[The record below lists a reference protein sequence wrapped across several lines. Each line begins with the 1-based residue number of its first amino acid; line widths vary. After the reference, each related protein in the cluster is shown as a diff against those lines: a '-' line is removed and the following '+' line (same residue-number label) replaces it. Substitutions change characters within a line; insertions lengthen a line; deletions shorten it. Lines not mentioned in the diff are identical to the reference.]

1 MKFTNKPLLLISF
14 LITSAIYTYAHMYDT
29 MWLKYWSKPF
39 LMPLLAFYYVS
50 IAKIIDAKFLIA
62 LFVAFCGDLFFL
74 SNKEFFFV
82 LGMTCF
88 LVFILL
94 NMIIIT
100 KRIGE
105 IKLATF
111 YLTILP
117 FILICMAIISIY
129 FGDVGLMKVLFIIYA
144 SVLGLYGAF
153 ALYWYI
159 QEKNKWALLNL
170 IGVLFFFLAAVSKGL
185 KTVEG
190 PNKLY
195 TILNMIF
202 YIASM
207 LLIATSYANH
217 TIDDRKNSNRQ
228 LFK

>member
-1 MKFTNKPLLLISF
+1 MKIAKKPLLLISF
-14 LITSAIYTYAHMYDT
+14 LIVSAVYTYAHMYDVK
-29 MWLKYWSKPF
+29 WLKFWSKPF
-39 LMPLLAFYYVS
+39 LIPLLAFYYISV
-50 IAKIIDAKFLIA
+50 AKIIDAKFLIA
-62 LFVAFCGDLFFL
+62 LFFAFCGDLFFL
-74 SNKEFFFV
+74 GSREIYFV

-88 LVFILL
+88 LIFLLL

-117 FILICMAIISIY
+117 FILICMAVISIY
-129 FGDVGLMKVLFIIYA
+129 FGDVGLMKALFIIYA

-159 QEKNKWALLNL
+159 QEKNKWTLLNL
-170 IGVLFFFLAAVSKGL
+170 IGVLLFFLAAVSKGL
-185 KTVEG
+185 KIVEG
-190 PNKLY
+190 PTKLY
-195 TILNMIF
+195 TVLNMTF
-202 YIASM
+202 YIVSM

-217 TIDDRKNSNRQ
+217 TIDEGKSSNGQ